1 MSYFADTLVGQQID
15 CVLADSE
22 VTYIML
28 RNGTQVT
35 IRGPVV
41 VQPKAPRQPEA
52 TPVTASSAE

>member
-15 CVLADSE
+15 AVMADSE

-35 IRGPVV
+35 IRGVV
-41 VQPKAPRQPEA
+41 LVEPNCAASELAPA
-52 TPVTASSAE
+52 HSAESAA

>member
-15 CVLADSE
+15 AVLTDSE

-35 IRGPVV
+35 IRGVV
-41 VQPKAPRQPEA
+41 LVEPNRSASELAPA
-52 TPVTASSAE
+52 HSAELAG